1 MRMIAYWA
9 PKSATPEAEWEDGAA
24 YSRRTGRFAI
34 ADGAS
39 AGSGSR
45 EWAYTLVRDF
55 VATGG
60 ALTNFDSWLAATRAG
75 FDPRSAEFPPPRVP
89 DWVRA
94 SNEHTGAYATF
105 LGAHLESARLRAVA
119 VGDCCLFHVTA
130 TGVRTFPLA
139 SASDFGSQPSLV
151 ASRADASAPALTYQ
165 ADLAPADV
173 VLAATD
179 ALAQWVLT
187 DIAAN
192 LPVLL
197 GIGHRGFR
205 DLCGDLRA
213 GRHMRDD
220 DVTLLRAA
228 IGRGGTG

>member
-1 MRMIAYWA
+1 MHMVAYWA

-55 VATGG
+55 IATDR
-60 ALTNFDSWLAATRAG
+60 ALTDFPGWLAATRAG

-105 LGAHLESARLRAVA
+105 LGGQLESGHLTAVA

-139 SASDFGSQPSLV
+139 SATDFGSQPSLIG
-151 ASRADASAPALTYQ
+151 SRATGGAETYTYQ

-179 ALAQWVLT
+179 ALAQWMLT
-187 DIAAN
+187 DVEAN

-205 DLCGDLRA
+205 ELCRDLRA
-213 GRHMRDD
+213 AKRMRDD

-228 IGRGGTG
+228 IT